1 MPTTTTAINGCDVV
15 LHLDN
20 ASGIPVDISGSAN
33 SINPQFST
41 DLGEYNVF
49 GAQWRQRLMCQ
60 RDATIQLN
68 IVYSSAANEGFQL
81 LKNWFANQHTLA
93 KTVRWMI
100 PDDSVGSDDQSGEF
114 FLSQWSY
121 TASAGEAAPI
131 MASVTLVQSGSGIN
145 FGTVAT

>member
-1 MPTTTTAINGCDVV
+1 MPITTTALNGCDVV

-33 SINPQFST
+33 SLNPQFTT
-41 DLGEYNVF
+41 DMGEYNVF
-49 GAQWRQRLMCQ
+49 GAGWKQRLMCQ
-60 RDATIQLN
+60 RDAQIQLN
-68 IVYSSAANEGFQL
+68 IVYTSAANEGFQL

-100 PDDSVGSDDQSGEF
+100 PDDSIGSDDQYGEF
-114 FLSQWSY
+114 LLSQWSY
-121 TASAGEAAPI
+121 TATAGEAGPI
-131 MASVTLVQSGSGIN
+131 MASVTLLQSGSGVN